1 MKTNLI
7 NIFNYN
13 EEKTFKG
20 ITLGKNNYI
29 KVEGHRMTV
38 NTFLRKYG
46 KDGVWS
52 LLPYY
57 DLDEEILKEYH
68 IHKRTPE
75 EKTEM
80 EKDGD
85 QKCTVISTSEDKVY
99 ETTVSAFENGSY
111 NRTNEEEKT
120 NNSGGSFILFP
131 SESICCDYSYGYVP
145 VGTFK
150 RAFF

>member
-85 QKCTVISTSEDKVY
+85 QKCTVSSTSEDKGY